1 MVLTTNSGLTQK
13 LSLLK
18 DRLLEVSLE
27 EGATGDGVGRRGDSS
42 GPS

>member
-13 LSLLK
+13 VSLFR
-18 DRLLEVSLE
+18 DRLLEVSLA
-27 EGATGDGVGRRGDSS
+27 EGATGEGVGRRGDSS